1 MIDTLKYMVS
11 FIFKYVKIFV
21 FTIFFSFVPITVI
34 VILSVL
40 YEVFIPEYS
49 EVLIVI
55 TIIVVFY
62 LAWKYIPDK
71 YT

>member
-1 MIDTLKYMVS
+1 MIDTLKYMAS
-11 FIFKYVKIFV
+11 FIFKYLKVFV
-21 FTIFFSFVPITVI
+21 FTILFSFIPITVI
-34 VILSVL
+34 VILSVF

-49 EVLIVI
+49 EALIVI

-62 LAWKYIPDK
+62 LAWKYIPGR